1 MNKSSSRAAL
11 RRVLLTPFL
20 LSLLVVL
27 VSSDQRATTLFVIG
41 DSTAA
46 QKPHYDTNPERGWGM
61 MLQGCFDK
69 HIRVDN
75 HAVNGRSSKSFLDE
89 GRWDKVLERI
99 RPGDYVLIQFGHND
113 EKANP
118 ERHTDAGTTFDANLE
133 RYCRETRQRGGIP
146 VLLSCVVRRNFYQ
159 EADNSVD
166 DESLR
171 TVVYGDEQVNS
182 DTLIDTHGAY
192 KDAPRHVASKLNVAF
207 VDANQIT
214 HDLEQSLGVEGSR
227 ALHMWYKP
235 GEIASMPDGR
245 KDNTHYNVHGAH
257 IVAGLIA
264 DALCQ
269 EVKTLKKYRVQFDYV
284 VSARG
289 NGNYMQL
296 ADAVAAMPMEGKQK
310 VYVLDG
316 SWTLDKQA
324 LQGRKVKFICYPGA
338 SVELR

>member
-1 MNKSSSRAAL
+1 MNKSSSWFTR
-11 RRVLLTPFL
+11 RRVLLTPLFL
-20 LSLLVVL
+20 GLLVIL
-27 VSSDQRATTLFVIG
+27 ISSDKRPVTIFIIG

-46 QKPHYDTNPERGWGM
+46 QKQNYATSPERGWGM

-89 GRWDKVLERI
+89 GRWEKVLERI

-113 EKANP
+113 EKASP
-118 ERHTDAGTTFDANLE
+118 ERHTDVGTTFDANLE
-133 RYCRETRQRGGIP
+133 RYCRETRERGGIP
-146 VLLSCVVRRNFYQ
+146 VLLNSVVRRNFYR

-171 TVVYGDEQVNS
+171 TVKYGDEQVNS

-214 HDLEQSLGVEGSR
+214 HDLEQRLGVEGSR

-235 GEIASMPDGR
+235 GEIEQMPDGR

-269 EVKTLKKYRVQFDYV
+269 EVKALKKHRVQLDYV
-284 VSARG
+284 VSAQG
-289 NGNYMQL
+289 NGKYMQL
-296 ADAVAAMPMEGKQK
+296 ADAVADMPTEGKQK

-316 SWTLDKQA
+316 SWTLDKKA
-324 LQGRKVKFICYPGA
+324 LQGRKVKFVCYPGA
-338 SVELR
+338 AVEVR